1 MRHRILLYLFI
12 FFTTGQ
18 LIGQITLDAG
28 NFPKIQ
34 TYRVTSTTE
43 LGSLPF
49 SGENME
55 IFLDTTPTVPNGAIE
70 YFKATDPFFKNDC
83 DAYTISNMSI
93 NGLGY
98 QLDYYYSTNVDGFH
112 ENGIYIPAQA
122 YSQGPLTGNPKDS
135 IIFEEQKYILSQPR
149 EILDFPV
156 TKGYSHES
164 VSRRLA
170 KFKINIPSFGLNYAP
185 VQHIANVVRQDTV
198 TGWGKMRIYTPNGPS
213 PAYDVLV
220 MLSLQHQIDSFYL
233 NGLPA
238 PANLLTAFG
247 QKQGQRTNVRNRLY
261 YYRSNRSAPLLLVNL
276 NEQVTAFTGL
286 FFDADSLSFPSHS
299 SDLDAKFITTLFPNP
314 TADYFIYNI
323 HGMDQSAKL
332 RYQIFD
338 LSGKELS
345 SLCQIDESELGIR
358 VGTSG
363 LANGVYHL
371 TVYDHELK
379 IAQESFVVQR

>member
-12 FFTTGQ
+12 FLTESP

-49 SGENME
+49 SGENLE
-55 IFLDTTPTVPNGAIE
+55 IFLDTTPTSPAGVIE
-70 YFKATDPFFKNDC
+70 YFDVTDNFFKNDC
-83 DAYTISNMSI
+83 DAYFKATMSI

-98 QLDYYYSTNVDGFH
+98 MLNYYYSTNENGFH
-112 ENGIYIPAQA
+112 ENGIHIPKQA
-122 YSQGPLTGNPKDS
+122 YSQGGLTGNPKDS
-135 IIFEEQKYILSQPR
+135 IIFEEQKYILSKPR
-149 EILDFPV
+149 VILDFPV
-156 TKGYSHES
+156 TKGYSHKS
-164 VSRRLA
+164 VSRRVA
-170 KFKINIPSFGLNYAP
+170 KFKINIPAFGLNYAP
-185 VQHIANVVRQDTV
+185 VQHVANVVREDTL
-198 TGWGKMRIYTPNGPS
+198 TAWGKMKVYTPNGSSPS
-213 PAYDVLV
+213 YDVLV
-220 MLSLQHQIDSFYL
+220 LLSLQHQIDSFYL

-247 QKQGQRTNVRNRLY
+247 QQQGQLTNVRNRLY
-261 YYRSNRSAPLLLVNL
+261 YYRSNRAAPLLLVNL

-286 FFDADSLSFPSHS
+286 FFDADSLSLPSHTGE
-299 SDLDAKFITTLFPNP
+299 LDAKFITTLFPNP

-323 HGMDQSAKL
+323 HGMDQSAML

-338 LSGKELS
+338 LSGKEVS
-345 SLCQIDESELGIR
+345 SLCQMEESELGIR

-371 TVYDHELK
+371 AVYDHELK